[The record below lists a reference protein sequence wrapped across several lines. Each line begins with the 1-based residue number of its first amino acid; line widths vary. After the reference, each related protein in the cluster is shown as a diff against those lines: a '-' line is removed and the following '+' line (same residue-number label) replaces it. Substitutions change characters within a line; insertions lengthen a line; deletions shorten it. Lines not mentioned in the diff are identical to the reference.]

1 MASKLT
7 RVKSLVVLV
16 CSKGVEKLLGVLNI
30 CRMRA
35 HGANGISAHRS
46 LRDETVVMIIIIHL
60 WQNYYSLQPVHISH
74 SRFRKRRKGTSL

>member
-30 CRMRA
+30 C
-35 HGANGISAHRS
+35 
-46 LRDETVVMIIIIHL
+46 
-60 WQNYYSLQPVHISH
+60 
-74 SRFRKRRKGTSL
+74 